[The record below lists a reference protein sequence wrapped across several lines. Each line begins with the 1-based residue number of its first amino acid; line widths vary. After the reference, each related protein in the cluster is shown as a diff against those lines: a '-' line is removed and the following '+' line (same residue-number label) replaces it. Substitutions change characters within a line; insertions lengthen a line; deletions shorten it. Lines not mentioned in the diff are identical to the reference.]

1 MSKKKTN
8 LKVAVTET
16 TKSKGRIF
24 NAPSRTG
31 AASHLTS
38 SATSD
43 VVEQK
48 MALSAIAG
56 QVFSSE
62 EQALETLLSNVVG
75 RFSDDPSERADMADF
90 LEMILDTDPGLREEI
105 LAGTT
110 IRK

>member
-8 LKVAVTET
+8 LKVAVTEA

-31 AASHLTS
+31 AASNLTS
-38 SATSD
+38 STTSE

-48 MALSAIAG
+48 MVLNAMTS

-62 EQALETLLSNVVG
+62 EQAIETLLSNVVS

-90 LEMILDTDPGLREEI
+90 LEMILETDPGLREEI
-105 LAGTT
+105 LAGAT